1 MAAGSVEP
9 NLIHDAAGERLDLRM
24 TETDTPKSARKPRW
38 TPLEMGL
45 FTVVSLFLFIIVILM
60 VLFATQSNKT
70 CTTADCTHSAS
81 RLIQNMDAS
90 VDPCDNFYQYACGG
104 WLKKNVIPETSSR
117 YGVYDILNSNLE
129 VILKGVLEKKVD
141 REAAALT
148 KAKTLYNSCIN
159 EKLIEQK
166 GGRPLFDM
174 LPDIFDWPIAVD
186 NWETVYGK
194 TWRLEDVLARLN
206 WKYETDVLVTFIID
220 NDDRDSTSHIIY
232 VDQQASFGLLSTDY
246 YTCKGD
252 FAKACEVYEQF
263 MFDLAKLIRTDRGL
277 KFNEAEIKAEATDP
291 PEFRRDPVFLYN
303 KIELRTLNR
312 IFSFEIDSQ
321 RFNWSYFTA
330 KIMDNVNIKVP
341 ESEKIINYSPRYY
354 GKLKNVLAKYTKRDL
369 QNYVVWRFLMKTIG
383 TLSRAYR
390 NTRNDFLKFL
400 TGTTSEDAVW
410 RRCALLVNAV
420 LTKAV
425 GRLYVQ
431 EAFSDNSKQL
441 MEELI
446 KDIREVFIS
455 NLNDLS
461 WMDEKT
467 KKAAEEKA
475 RTIRQRIGYSEDI
488 MNDEYLNNEYK
499 DLNFS
504 AEEYFKNIL
513 RSMEYRAK
521 KYLQKLREKVKNT
534 WFVGAAVIDA
544 FYSSNFNEIV
554 FPAGILQPP
563 YFSKGQPKSLNYGG
577 IGMVIGHEITHGFDI
592 KGRKFDKDGNLK
604 DWWTPES
611 TEKFLQFSRCIVDQ
625 YSNFSWD
632 LANGLHLNGD
642 NTLRE
647 NIADNG
653 GIRLAYQAYKKFVER
668 NGEEPLLPGI
678 DLSHD
683 QLFFLNFGQIWC
695 ESYRL
700 EQAVNSINVDV
711 HSPGMFR
718 VLGSL
723 QNFPEFAKAFTCKK
737 SSNMVSEN
745 VCRVW

>member
-1 MAAGSVEP
+1 
-9 NLIHDAAGERLDLRM
+9 M

-45 FTVVSLFLFIIVILM
+45 FTVVSLFLIIIVILM
-60 VLFATQSNKT
+60 VLFATQSNEI

-141 REAAALT
+141 KEAAAFT

-206 WKYETDVLVTFIID
+206 WKYATDVLVSFIVD

-232 VDQQASFGLLSTDY
+232 FDQQTTFGLWSKDH
-246 YTCKGD
+246 YTCKGRY
-252 FAKACEVYEQF
+252 AKACEVYEQF

-277 KFNEAEIKAEATDP
+277 KFNEAEIKAEVKRVVDLEKDIINATDP
-291 PEFRRDPVFLYN
+291 PEFRRDPMFLYN
-303 KIELRTLNR
+303 RIELGTLNR

-369 QNYVVWRFLMKTIG
+369 QNYVVWRFLMKMVRA
-383 TLSRAYR
+383 LSRAYR
-390 NTRNDFLKFL
+390 NTRNYFLQVQS
-400 TGTTSEDAVW
+400 GATSEDTVW
-410 RRCALLVNAV
+410 RRCALLVNRN
-420 LTKAV
+420 LDNAV

-475 RTIRQRIGYSEDI
+475 RAIRQRIGYSEDI

-513 RSMEYRAK
+513 HSMEHWTK
-521 KYLQKLREKVKNT
+521 KDLQKLREKVNKNK
-534 WFVGAAVIDA
+534 WSIGAAVINA
-544 FYSSNFNEIV
+544 FYSANSNEIV

-563 YFSKGQPKSLNYGG
+563 FFSKGQPKSLNYGG
-577 IGMVIGHEITHGFDI
+577 IGMVIGHEIVHGFDDI
-592 KGRKFDKDGNLK
+592 GRSYDKDGKLK
-604 DWWTPES
+604 VWWTPGS
-611 TEKFLQFSRCIVDQ
+611 TKKFLDLSRCIANQ
-625 YSNFSWD
+625 YSRFSWD
-632 LANGLHLNGD
+632 LADGLHLNGD
-642 NTLRE
+642 ITLNE

-653 GIRLAYQAYKKFVER
+653 GIRLAYQAYKKFVKR
-668 NGEEPLLPGI
+668 NGEELPLPGI

-683 QLFFLNFGQIWC
+683 QLFFLNFAQIWC
-695 ESYRL
+695 ESYRP
-700 EQAVNSINVDV
+700 EQAINSIEMDV
-711 HSPGMFR
+711 HSPMLFR

-723 QNFPEFAKAFTCKK
+723 QNFPEFAKAFNCKK
-737 SSNMVSEN
+737 SSNMVSDN